1 VLPPLSA
8 GDLTLYELQQPFVEP
23 LLRMFRF
30 TNTALDV
37 LFYDVEVLRSSLLAK
52 DTRIGTI
59 AAARLRSTPHP
70 LETLDLTALTNPSGS
85 IIVVDANVAPY
96 IRPPFREMYQFFDY
110 ANGPDGGPC
119 IPSPSPAS
127 EAQPT
132 GPWRLPGTFRVRSAN
147 PLPRSFRAT
156 V

>member
-37 LFYDVEVLRSSLLAK
+37 LFYDVEVLRSSILAK

-59 AAARLRSTPHP
+59 
-70 LETLDLTALTNPSGS
+70 
-85 IIVVDANVAPY
+85 
-96 IRPPFREMYQFFDY
+96 RPPGY
-110 ANGPDGGPC
+110 ARPR
-119 IPSPSPAS
+119 ILLKPS
-127 EAQPT
+127 T
-132 GPWRLPGTFRVRSAN
+132 
-147 PLPRSFRAT
+147 
-156 V
+156 